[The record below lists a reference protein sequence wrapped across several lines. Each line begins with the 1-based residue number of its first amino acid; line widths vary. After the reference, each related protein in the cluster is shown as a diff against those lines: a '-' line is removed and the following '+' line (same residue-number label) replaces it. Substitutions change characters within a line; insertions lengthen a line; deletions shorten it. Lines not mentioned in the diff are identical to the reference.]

1 MSLALLAMT
10 IMAKPKAVNLTVE
23 NMHQPLGLSTHAPRF
38 SWQITD
44 GKKSSVQ
51 KSYRILVASRP
62 DLLSPS
68 KADLWDSGT
77 VTSDEQLWLSYAGK
91 KLKDTDRAFW
101 TVMVTTNHGTSEWAA
116 PQEFGIG
123 LTVESHWAGRWIG
136 ADRCIDADRQGYRTR
151 LAARYLRKEIK
162 LKAEEI
168 RRATAYI
175 AAVGL
180 YEFYVNGQRQGDHVS
195 ASRLSLCTRTES
207 LSVSPFLCK

>member
-77 VTSDEQLWLSYAGK
+77 VTSDEQLWLS
-91 KLKDTDRAFW
+91 
-101 TVMVTTNHGTSEWAA
+101 
-116 PQEFGIG
+116 
-123 LTVESHWAGRWIG
+123 
-136 ADRCIDADRQGYRTR
+136 
-151 LAARYLRKEIK
+151 
-162 LKAEEI
+162 
-168 RRATAYI
+168 
-175 AAVGL
+175 
-180 YEFYVNGQRQGDHVS
+180 
-195 ASRLSLCTRTES
+195 
-207 LSVSPFLCK
+207 